1 MLDNPDES
9 IKVIVVGDGN
19 VGKTCMLRRFVK
31 GDFVA
36 QYRKTIGAEFMEK
49 DVFLRASDTTVKLML
64 WDTAG
69 QEVFNALTQAYYR
82 GAGAAVLAFSTV
94 DRDSFMNIAGW
105 KQRVESVCG
114 PITMVLCQTKFDL
127 SHEAVITNEEA
138 EQLASQLE
146 VPLFRVSTKDDFN
159 VTQLFEF
166 TAQQCVEGAAAAAA
180 AAAREEEE
188 AERSASH
195 GSSGRRQESGA
206 LDGEPTSKEEAGQDK
221 PSASPSPAGPSS
233 TAAAAA
239 SSKTTTSASPAAD
252 PFIPPGAAKATK
264 DAAAATA
271 ATTGGKSKSGSGKDK
286 ASSPSKNKVSLNES
300 DTREHH
306 RKKKFKCSLY

>member
-1 MLDNPDES
+1 MLEDSDES

-31 GDFVA
+31 GDFIA

-49 DVFLRASDTTVKLML
+49 DVYLRSSDTTVKLML

-105 KQRVESVCG
+105 KLRVESVCG

-127 SHEAVITNEEA
+127 CHEAVITNAEA

-166 TAQQCVEGAAAAAA
+166 TAQQCVEGAAVAATS
-180 AAAREEEE
+180 EENEPKE
-188 AERSASH
+188 SDSH
-195 GSSGRRQESGA
+195 MEDQLQQSGVAVE
-206 LDGEPTSKEEAGQDK
+206 GEPTATVAESGKQITSPGAGGA
-221 PSASPSPAGPSS
+221 PSPSLAVPAPTVS
-233 TAAAAA
+233 TVAP
-239 SSKTTTSASPAAD
+239 SASPAAD
-252 PFIPPGAAKATK
+252 PFIPATAGKAGK
-264 DAAAATA
+264 DAATPIA
-271 ATTGGKSKSGSGKDK
+271 TGGKSKLGGGKDK
-286 ASSPSKNKVSLNES
+286 ASSQTKGRVSLNEPEAH
-300 DTREHH
+300 EHH
-306 RKKKFKCSLY
+306 HKKKFRCSLY

>member
-1 MLDNPDES
+1 MLDYAEEG

-31 GDFVA
+31 GDFIE

-49 DVFLRASDTTVKLML
+49 DVFLRSSNTTVKLML

-138 EQLASQLE
+138 ERLASQLE

-166 TAQQCVEGAAAAAA
+166 TAQQCVENAAQEAADK
-180 AAAREEEE
+180 EE
-188 AERSASH
+188 AEDEDGTEGVAGNAT
-195 GSSGRRQESGA
+195 GSGT
-206 LDGEPTSKEEAGQDK
+206 EPAAEA
-221 PSASPSPAGPSS
+221 
-233 TAAAAA
+233 
-239 SSKTTTSASPAAD
+239 SASPAVEPEPHGEQGSSSNGGARAAA
-252 PFIPPGAAKATK
+252 PPAGASASPPNP
-264 DAAAATA
+264 AAAAPA
-271 ATTGGKSKSGSGKDK
+271 PQAPGPGAPGKAKHKGGRGKARATD
-286 ASSPSKNKVSLNES
+286 APNKVSLAEAEVS
-300 DTREHH
+300 PSH
-306 RKKKFKCSLY
+306 KKKRVKCSLA

>member
-1 MLDNPDES
+1 MLDYAEES

-31 GDFVA
+31 GDFVE

-49 DVFLRASDTTVKLML
+49 DVFLRSSNTTVKLML

-114 PITMVLCQTKFDL
+114 PIAMVLCQTKFDL
-127 SHEAVITNEEA
+127 SHEAVTTNEEA
-138 EQLASQLE
+138 EKLASQLGM
-146 VPLFRVSTKDDFN
+146 PLYRVSTKDDFN

-166 TAQQCVEGAAAAAA
+166 TAQQCVEHAGEEH
-180 AAAREEEE
+180 RGDEGDDEEEEE
-188 AERSASH
+188 ASEAE
-195 GSSGRRQESGA
+195 GKVVSGA
-206 LDGEPTSKEEAGQDK
+206 AEGAEPTAETATALTTSPSVPPGGTSAAAS
-221 PSASPSPAGPSS
+221 PSTVASASPPVVPATPDGGGGGGG
-233 TAAAAA
+233 AGR
-239 SSKTTTSASPAAD
+239 SK
-252 PFIPPGAAKATK
+252 
-264 DAAAATA
+264 
-271 ATTGGKSKSGSGKDK
+271 GGKVKTRDEEGAVGKK
-286 ASSPSKNKVSLNES
+286 KVTLTEPES
-300 DTREHH
+300 QAP
-306 RKKKFKCSLY
+306 RKKKRFRCALS

>member
-1 MLDNPDES
+1 MLDNTDES

-31 GDFVA
+31 GDFIA

-49 DVFLRASDTTVKLML
+49 DVYIRSSDTTVKLML

-82 GAGAAVLAFSTV
+82 GAGAAVLTFSTV

-166 TAQQCVEGAAAAAA
+166 TAQQCMEGAAAAAA
-180 AAAREEEE
+180 AANG
-188 AERSASH
+188 ERKTEDGGSRVE
-195 GSSGRRQESGA
+195 GERRQSSGGVE
-206 LDGEPTSKEEAGQDK
+206 GEPTAGTERLGKSSAAPGAGGAPSPPLAGASTDAGAEA
-221 PSASPSPAGPSS
+221 PSASPV
-233 TAAAAA
+233 
-239 SSKTTTSASPAAD
+239 AD
-252 PFIPPGAAKATK
+252 PFIP
-264 DAAAATA
+264 AAAGRAGKGATA
-271 ATTGGKSKSGSGKDK
+271 PTAAGVKSQSSGGKSKS
-286 ASSPSKNKVSLNES
+286 SPPPKNKVTLKEPEA
-300 DTREHH
+300 REHH
-306 RKKKFKCSLY
+306 HKKKFRCSLY

>member
-1 MLDNPDES
+1 MLDSSDES

-31 GDFVA
+31 GDFIA

-49 DVFLRASDTTVKLML
+49 DVFLRSSDTTVKLML

-146 VPLFRVSTKDDFN
+146 IPLFRVSTKDDFN

-166 TAQQCVEGAAAAAA
+166 TAQQCV
-180 AAAREEEE
+180 
-188 AERSASH
+188 
-195 GSSGRRQESGA
+195 
-206 LDGEPTSKEEAGQDK
+206 DG
-221 PSASPSPAGPSS
+221 

-239 SSKTTTSASPAAD
+239 VAASASEQNETKNRASHPEAKQLQTRGDVEGEPTAERGPGADEPTPSPSPAAPSTSAAAVPAAAGTSPAAY
-252 PFIPPGAAKATK
+252 PFIPATAAKIGK
-264 DAAAATA
+264 DVTTPVAAAA
-271 ATTGGKSKSGSGKDK
+271 GGKAKSESGKDRG
-286 ASSPSKNKVSLNES
+286 ASPVKNKVSLNEPE
-300 DTREHH
+300 THEHH
-306 RKKKFKCSLY
+306 RKKKFKCTLY

>member
-1 MLDNPDES
+1 MLDNADES
-9 IKVIVVGDGN
+9 IKVIVVGDSN

-31 GDFVA
+31 GDFIA

-49 DVFLRASDTTVKLML
+49 DVFLRSSDTTVKLML

-105 KQRVESVCG
+105 KMRVESVCG

-166 TAQQCVEGAAAAAA
+166 TAQQCVEGAAAAVAA
-180 AAAREEEE
+180 AAAAAEGEERETKE
-188 AERSASH
+188 SASD
-195 GSSGRRQESGA
+195 GEGRGQHTNK
-206 LDGEPTSKEEAGQDK
+206 DVVQGEPTAGVTAASSASPANG
-221 PSASPSPAGPSS
+221 PSASPATSAAIPAGTASPSPS
-233 TAAAAA
+233 APFVPDGALKGGKEGMAAA
-239 SSKTTTSASPAAD
+239 
-252 PFIPPGAAKATK
+252 PG
-264 DAAAATA
+264 
-271 ATTGGKSKSGSGKDK
+271 GGKSKAGNEKEK
-286 ASSPSKNKVSLNES
+286 ASASGKNKVSLNEPEAH
-300 DTREHH
+300 EHH
-306 RKKKFKCSLY
+306 RKKKFKCSLF